1 MLKLNLSYTRPQ
13 VSINGIVFDVLRS
26 DAAIVQDM
34 LDIDAEFSGED
45 LENPAVILRKN
56 NRFLE
61 YLDTLLGKGAG
72 KKILGTLEGC
82 PELGLRGLDNLI
94 GQIVQVASRTYGESF
109 ALKYD
114 DD

>member
-1 MLKLNLSYTRPQ
+1 MLKLNLSYTKPQ

-34 LDIDAEFSGED
+34 LDIDAEFAKED
-45 LENPAVILRKN
+45 MEAPAVILRKN
-56 NRFLE
+56 NRFLA

-72 KKILGTLEGC
+72 KKILGTLDGC
-82 PELGLRGLDNLI
+82 QDLGLRGLDNLI
-94 GQIVQVASRTYGESF
+94 GSIVQAAGKAYGDSF